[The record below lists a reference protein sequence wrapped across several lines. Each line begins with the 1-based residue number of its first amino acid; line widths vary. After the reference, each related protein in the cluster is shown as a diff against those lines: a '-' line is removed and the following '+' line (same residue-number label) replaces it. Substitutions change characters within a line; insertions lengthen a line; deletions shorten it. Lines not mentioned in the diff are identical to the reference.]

1 MNWNQSDSKISTAT
15 LEEAAESGEP
25 LDVLGIYDTK
35 EDRIQILRDMYK
47 MYSLTKFADITG
59 VNKSLLSEFFSGK
72 KNISRIPLIRIF
84 IALKYDYKTVQRYL
98 RRFKCASL
106 YVKNRWDIIVINGI
120 SHTII
125 CIFGKEIYNSS
136 HIDYDHPAF
145 FEHSSEADAHSE

>member
-1 MNWNQSDSKISTAT
+1 MNLNQLDSEVTSEN
-15 LEEAAESGEP
+15 LEKAAENGKP
-25 LDVLGIYDTK
+25 LDILGIYDTK
-35 EDRIQILRDMYK
+35 KDRIQILRDMDK
-47 MYSLTKFADITG
+47 MYSLTKFADIAG

-120 SHTII
+120 NE
-125 CIFGKEIYNSS
+125 GKGLMEI
-136 HIDYDHPAF
+136 
-145 FEHSSEADAHSE
+145 EAELNKYTDDNGEILSLFDKKDR